1 MDWYAVQ
8 TQPNRENLALEHLK
22 RQGFSVWM
30 PLCERIIR
38 HARKS
43 KRVRRPLFP
52 GYLFINLDVE
62 TAQWRSINGTIG
74 VNRIVSFGQ
83 WPAPVA
89 AQFIDALQNIEA
101 NEGLVAVN
109 GDDLL
114 PGQDVEILSGPM
126 AGTIAKLL
134 SLEAGDRVTVLL
146 NMLGHFVRGK
156 ILREHVAKEIGP
168 IAKPRTIF
176 VVAELPKTRSGKIMR
191 RLLRDVAEDRPIG
204 DVTTLADTSVMDTIS
219 GRISQG
225 AND

>member
-52 GYLFINLDVE
+52 GYLFVNLDFE

-74 VNRIVSFGQ
+74 ANRIVSFGQ
-83 WPAPVA
+83 RPAPVA
-89 AQFIDALQNIEA
+89 TQFIDALQNIEA

-114 PGQDVEILSGPM
+114 PGQDVEILSGTM

-134 SLEAGDRVTVLL
+134 SLEAGDRVTILL
-146 NMLGHFVRGK
+146 NMLGHFVRGQ
-156 ILREHVAKEIGP
+156 ILREHVASI
-168 IAKPRTIF
+168 
-176 VVAELPKTRSGKIMR
+176 
-191 RLLRDVAEDRPIG
+191 
-204 DVTTLADTSVMDTIS
+204 
-219 GRISQG
+219 
-225 AND
+225 

>member
-1 MDWYAVQ
+1 M
-8 TQPNRENLALEHLK
+8 
-22 RQGFSVWM
+22 
-30 PLCERIIR
+30 
-38 HARKS
+38 
-43 KRVRRPLFP
+43 RRPLFP

-83 WPAPVA
+83 RPAPVA
-89 AQFIDALQNIEA
+89 TQFIDALQNIEA

-126 AGTIAKLL
+126 AGTITKLL

-156 ILREHVAKEIGP
+156 ILREHVASI
-168 IAKPRTIF
+168 
-176 VVAELPKTRSGKIMR
+176 
-191 RLLRDVAEDRPIG
+191 
-204 DVTTLADTSVMDTIS
+204 
-219 GRISQG
+219 
-225 AND
+225 

>member
-8 TQPNRENLALEHLK
+8 TQPNRENLAVEHLK

-83 WPAPVA
+83 RPAPVA
-89 AQFIDALQNIEA
+89 TQFIDALQNIEA

-126 AGTIAKLL
+126 AGAIAKLL
-134 SLEAGDRVTVLL
+134 SLEAGGRVNVLL
-146 NMLGHFVRGK
+146 DTLGHFVRGK
-156 ILREHVAKEIGP
+156 ILREHVASI
-168 IAKPRTIF
+168 
-176 VVAELPKTRSGKIMR
+176 
-191 RLLRDVAEDRPIG
+191 
-204 DVTTLADTSVMDTIS
+204 
-219 GRISQG
+219 
-225 AND
+225 

>member
-74 VNRIVSFGQ
+74 CNRIVSFGQ

-109 GDDLL
+109 VGALL
-114 PGQDVEILSGPM
+114 PGQDVEILPGSM

-134 SLEAGDRVTVLL
+134 SLEAGDRVTVFL
-146 NMLGHFVRGK
+146 NMLGHFVWGK
-156 ILREHVAKEIGP
+156 ILREHVASI
-168 IAKPRTIF
+168 
-176 VVAELPKTRSGKIMR
+176 
-191 RLLRDVAEDRPIG
+191 
-204 DVTTLADTSVMDTIS
+204 
-219 GRISQG
+219 
-225 AND
+225 

>member
-1 MDWYAVQ
+1 MNWYAVQ
-8 TQPNRENLALEHLK
+8 THPNRENLAVEHLK

-30 PLCERIIR
+30 PMCGRIIR

-62 TAQWRSINGTIG
+62 AAQWRSINGTIG

-83 WPAPVA
+83 RPAPVA
-89 AQFIDALQNIEA
+89 AKFIDALQNIEA
-101 NEGLVAVN
+101 NEGLAAEN
-109 GDDLL
+109 GDALM

-134 SLEAGDRVTVLL
+134 SLEAGDRVIVLL

-156 ILREHVAKEIGP
+156 ILREHVASI
-168 IAKPRTIF
+168 
-176 VVAELPKTRSGKIMR
+176 
-191 RLLRDVAEDRPIG
+191 
-204 DVTTLADTSVMDTIS
+204 
-219 GRISQG
+219 
-225 AND
+225 

>member
-8 TQPNRENLALEHLK
+8 TQPNRENLAVEHLK

-52 GYLFINLDVE
+52 GYLFVNLDVG

-83 WPAPVA
+83 RPAPVA
-89 AQFIDALQNIEA
+89 TQFIDALQNIEA

-134 SLEAGDRVTVLL
+134 SLEAGERVTVLL

-156 ILREHVAKEIGP
+156 ILREHVASI
-168 IAKPRTIF
+168 
-176 VVAELPKTRSGKIMR
+176 
-191 RLLRDVAEDRPIG
+191 
-204 DVTTLADTSVMDTIS
+204 
-219 GRISQG
+219 
-225 AND
+225 

>member
-1 MDWYAVQ
+1 MNWYAVQ
-8 TQPNRENLALEHLK
+8 TQPNRENLAVEHLK

-30 PLCERIIR
+30 PICERIIR

-52 GYLFINLDVE
+52 GYLFVNLDVE

-83 WPAPVA
+83 RPAPVA
-89 AQFIDALQNIEA
+89 TQFIDALQNIEA

-109 GDDLL
+109 GDDFL

-146 NMLGHFVRGK
+146 NMLGHFVQGK
-156 ILREHVAKEIGP
+156 ILREHVASI
-168 IAKPRTIF
+168 
-176 VVAELPKTRSGKIMR
+176 
-191 RLLRDVAEDRPIG
+191 
-204 DVTTLADTSVMDTIS
+204 
-219 GRISQG
+219 
-225 AND
+225 

>member
-52 GYLFINLDVE
+52 GYLFVNLDFE

-83 WPAPVA
+83 RPAPVA
-89 AQFIDALQNIEA
+89 TQFIDALQNIEA

-126 AGTIAKLL
+126 SGAIAKLL

-146 NMLGHFVRGK
+146 NMLGHFVRGT
-156 ILREHVAKEIGP
+156 ILREHVASI
-168 IAKPRTIF
+168 
-176 VVAELPKTRSGKIMR
+176 
-191 RLLRDVAEDRPIG
+191 
-204 DVTTLADTSVMDTIS
+204 
-219 GRISQG
+219 
-225 AND
+225 

>member
-1 MDWYAVQ
+1 MNWYAVQ
-8 TQPNRENLALEHLK
+8 TQPNRENLAVEHLK

-30 PLCERIIR
+30 PICEQIIR

-43 KRVRRPLFP
+43 KRVWRPLFP

-83 WPAPVA
+83 RPAPVA

-156 ILREHVAKEIGP
+156 VLREHVA
-168 IAKPRTIF
+168 
-176 VVAELPKTRSGKIMR
+176 
-191 RLLRDVAEDRPIG
+191 
-204 DVTTLADTSVMDTIS
+204 
-219 GRISQG
+219 RI
-225 AND
+225 

>member
-1 MDWYAVQ
+1 MNWYAVQ
-8 TQPNRENLALEHLK
+8 TQPKRENLAVEHLK
-22 RQGFSVWM
+22 GQGYSVWM
-30 PLCERIIR
+30 PICERIIR

-83 WPAPVA
+83 RPAPVA

-156 ILREHVAKEIGP
+156 VLREHVA
-168 IAKPRTIF
+168 
-176 VVAELPKTRSGKIMR
+176 
-191 RLLRDVAEDRPIG
+191 
-204 DVTTLADTSVMDTIS
+204 
-219 GRISQG
+219 RI
-225 AND
+225 

>member
-8 TQPNRENLALEHLK
+8 TQPNRENLAVEHLK

-30 PLCERIIR
+30 PICERIIR

-52 GYLFINLDVE
+52 GYLFVNLDVE

-83 WPAPVA
+83 RPAPVA
-89 AQFIDALQNIEA
+89 TQFIDALQNIEA

-126 AGTIAKLL
+126 AGAIAKLL

-156 ILREHVAKEIGP
+156 ILREHVA
-168 IAKPRTIF
+168 
-176 VVAELPKTRSGKIMR
+176 S
-191 RLLRDVAEDRPIG
+191 
-204 DVTTLADTSVMDTIS
+204 S
-219 GRISQG
+219 
-225 AND
+225 